1 MAVTVINLTDPV
13 QTLVSKTNTISSDL
27 GDVVLLFTG
36 DDNAVD
42 AINSIQGLLDSN
54 KAHTDSLINAL
65 NNFDSSEVI
74 SISREGLSVNNLNGG
89 GIELGYDSA
98 TGQISITSRLISSS
112 TVAYDS
118 STGSHSV
125 VSNSITS
132 TQLNSAVTLRILD
145 SAGTVLTTLYG
156 AGS

>member
-36 DDNAVD
+36 DDNVVA

-54 KAHTDSLINAL
+54 KEYSESLVGAL
-65 NNFDSSEVI
+65 RDFDSSQVI
-74 SISREGLSVNNLNGG
+74 SISREGFSIDNSNGG

-98 TGQISITSRLISSS
+98 TGQISITSRLVSSS
-112 TVAYDS
+112 TVSYDS

-125 VSNSITS
+125 VANSISS
-132 TQLNSAVTLRILD
+132 TQLKDAVTLRILD